1 MNLYSHI
8 WKSFIRNER
17 WRRNMIARI
26 LFVLLGLYFVILFLA
41 LGLNI
46 SKFLIHDEGDAAGW
60 FFMWILYYLAADYL
74 IRCLLQQIPSLEVI
88 PYLRFRIRRKKLVN
102 HLLIRSSYS
111 IFNILPFFILIPF
124 SVTVLGPS
132 LGVDTALFFLA
143 GCLLLITLNNLL
155 GMLTGMLTRINSIY
169 WIIPVGV
176 AAVIAMATG
185 LEGSLNEPSRA
196 LGYALAEAR
205 PLPFLIIAGMIG
217 SAILMIR
224 RLLHLHLR
232 VDMAGTRHR
241 LRVAGASFSGRF
253 SRLGDT
259 GRYMSLELSMLLR
272 NKRSRNTMLMV
283 PFFLVYAVIF
293 FLFMDETYSQFF
305 TILITTMFL
314 GLGSMSYG
322 QLIFSWESAFFDG
335 IMARKNDFM
344 AYVRAKYYL
353 QVLITLIAFVPL
365 SVIIAISGRMSLLL
379 LAALMLFNL
388 GPNSLLNM
396 LLATLN
402 DARIDLDGGTFMNY
416 QGVKGSQF
424 VMTFLFVLIPVVIYK
439 LVSLAANETVAIIT
453 LASLGIIFIAF
464 SNLWLK
470 KFISDTF
477 MHRKYK
483 SLEGYRKLS
492 A

>member
-8 WKSFIRNER
+8 LKSFIRNER
-17 WRRNMIARI
+17 WRRNLIARI
-26 LFVLLGLYFVILFLA
+26 LFVLLGLYFIILFLA
-41 LGLNI
+41 LGFNI
-46 SKFLIHDEGDAAGW
+46 SEILMHDGGDASGK

-74 IRCLLQQIPSLEVI
+74 IRCFLQQVPSLDVI

-102 HLLIRSSYS
+102 HLIVRSSYS

-124 SVTVLGPS
+124 SVAVLGPS
-132 LGVDTALFFLA
+132 LGVEASLFFLA
-143 GCLLLITLNNLL
+143 GCLLLIVLNNLL
-155 GMLTGMLTRINSIY
+155 GMLTGMLTRINPVY
-169 WIIPVGV
+169 WIIPVVV
-176 AAVIAMATG
+176 AAVIALATG
-185 LEGSLNEPSRA
+185 LEGSLNESSRA
-196 LGYALAEAR
+196 LGYALAEGR

-217 SAILMIR
+217 TTILMIR
-224 RLLHLHLR
+224 RALHRHLR
-232 VDMAGTRHR
+232 VDMAGSRHR
-241 LRVAGASFSGRF
+241 LRAAGDSFSGRF

-272 NKRSRNTMLMV
+272 NKRSRNTMLMM
-283 PFFLVYAVIF
+283 PFFLVYAVLY
-293 FLFMDETYSQFF
+293 FLFMEEMQSQFF

-335 IMARKNDFM
+335 IMARKNDFI

-365 SVIIAISGRMSLLL
+365 AVVVTISGKMSLFL

-388 GPNSLLNM
+388 GPNSLLAM
-396 LLATLN
+396 LLATFN
-402 DARIDLDGGTFMNY
+402 DARIDLDAGTFMNY
-416 QGVKGSQF
+416 QGIKGSQF
-424 VMTFLFVLIPVVIYK
+424 VMTFLFVLIPVGIYK
-439 LVSLAANETVAIIT
+439 LVALTANETVAIII
-453 LASLGIIFIAF
+453 LAFLGIIFIAF
-464 SNLWLK
+464 SNLWLRK
-470 KFISDTF
+470 LIAGTF

-483 SLEGYRKLS
+483 SIEGYRKLS